1 MPSFQSYR
9 VMEVRTNR
17 LRVHWSQP
25 NKYSRFYEILV
36 WRLPVLS
43 YKIYLE
49 KNYSF
54 LYIYNDFDVNKI
66 WYEFNSEIK
75 IFLDKI
81 DIIFR

>member
-49 KNYSF
+49 KTIVLYI
-54 LYIYNDFDVNKI
+54 YIYNDFDVNKI
-66 WYEFNSEIK
+66 WYEFNFEIK
-75 IFLDKI
+75 KF
-81 DIIFR
+81 FR